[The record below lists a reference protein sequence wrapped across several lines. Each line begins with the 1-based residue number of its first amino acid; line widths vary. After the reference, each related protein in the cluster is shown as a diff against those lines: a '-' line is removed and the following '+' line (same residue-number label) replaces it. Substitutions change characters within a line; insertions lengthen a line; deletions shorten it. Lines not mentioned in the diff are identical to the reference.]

1 MITIE
6 NAIHYA
12 LGIAKEAHSRG
23 DLLAELPENL
33 LDDTEI
39 ESLDSIAYAVVNGI
53 DDIEDYSDD
62 NAYDKVL
69 SVLKLNYSEFATW
82 WIVKWNALLPI
93 EIEKSIFWCLCLPK
107 GHRKN
112 AFFFDLVDLS
122 TINFTFNA
130 TTSCFANPCGDNSYD
145 HKQSNFNATQLLLE
159 T

>member
-6 NAIHYA
+6 TAIHYA

-69 SVLKLNYSEFATW
+69 SVLKLNYSEFAT
-82 WIVKWNALLPI
+82 
-93 EIEKSIFWCLCLPK
+93 
-107 GHRKN
+107 
-112 AFFFDLVDLS
+112 
-122 TINFTFNA
+122 
-130 TTSCFANPCGDNSYD
+130 
-145 HKQSNFNATQLLLE
+145 
-159 T
+159 